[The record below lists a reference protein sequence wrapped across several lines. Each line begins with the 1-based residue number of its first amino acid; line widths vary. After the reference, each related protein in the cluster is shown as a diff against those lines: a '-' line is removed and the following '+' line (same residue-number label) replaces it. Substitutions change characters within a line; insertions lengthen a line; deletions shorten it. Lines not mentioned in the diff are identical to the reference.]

1 MKTKNKSALKSRG
14 ASNVLLTVVGVILM
28 IYALSMFL
36 LLGWGLMTSF
46 KDGMT
51 LDYNGIGLPKKGEF
65 TFSNYT
71 DLLNAWYE
79 TSDGKAQYNIA
90 GLFSNG
96 LTYAIGS
103 ALIQALVQFAI
114 AYIAS
119 RFKYKICNV
128 FYWIVIFTMVF
139 PTVGTTASGIA
150 IAKKFGLYDSII
162 GQYVMKANF
171 LGTYFLIFHAQLSA
185 FPKDYSEAAY
195 IDGAGNWKIMWSIT
209 FPMIKNTFLTIVL
222 LLFVNYWND
231 YSSPMLY
238 MPHVPTISLE
248 AYYIAVESRG
258 PKGMGDKAHAL
269 AFCFIMLIPM
279 LIFFA
284 CFHKRLMGN
293 LSMGGLKE

>member
-1 MKTKNKSALKSRG
+1 MKTKTKNSASALTI
-14 ASNVLLTVVGVILM
+14 AVGVVLM
-28 IYALSMFL
+28 IYAVTMFL
-36 LLGWGLMTSF
+36 LLGWGFVTSL

-51 LDYNGIGLPKKGEF
+51 LDYNGIGLPKKGEIA
-65 TFSNYT
+65 FSNYT
-71 DLLNAWYE
+71 DLFNALYE
-79 TSDGKAQYNIA
+79 TADGKSRYDIF
-90 GLFSNG
+90 GLFGNG

-103 ALIQALVQFAI
+103 ALIQAVVQFSV

-119 RFKYKICNV
+119 RFKYKFCNV

-150 IAKKFGLYDSII
+150 VAKRLGLYDSIL
-162 GQYVMKANF
+162 GQWVMKANF
-171 LGTYFLIFHAQLSA
+171 LGTYFLILHAQLSA

-195 IDGAGNWKIMWSIT
+195 IDGAGNWRIMWQIT
-209 FPMIKNTFLTIVL
+209 FPMIKSTFLTIVL
-222 LLFVNYWND
+222 LLFINYWND

-238 MPHVPTISLE
+238 MPNIPTISLE

-258 PKGMGDKAHAL
+258 PKGAGDKVHAL

-279 LIFFA
+279 LIFFT